1 MRRQQGRLEEAAGYL
16 EWSLAVFRQCGL
28 RQWEARVLYS
38 LGRLETAKG
47 DPAAASS
54 AWHSALAIFRE
65 LDMPEAAEVAA
76 ASSR

>member
-1 MRRQQGRLEEAAGYL
+1 
-16 EWSLAVFRQCGL
+16 VFRQCGL
-28 RQWEARVLYS
+28 RQWEARVLNS
-38 LGRLETAKG
+38 FGMLHAARG

-76 ASSR
+76 RLKSRHP